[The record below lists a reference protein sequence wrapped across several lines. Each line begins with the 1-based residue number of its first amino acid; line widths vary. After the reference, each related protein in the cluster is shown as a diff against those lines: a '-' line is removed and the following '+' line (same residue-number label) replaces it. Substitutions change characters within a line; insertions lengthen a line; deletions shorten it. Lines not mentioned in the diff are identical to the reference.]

1 MFRAELLG
9 GQRWMCC
16 CPGSSVCDR
25 LVSRRGRKNSSRGR
39 KENGRQEEARR
50 GGRCPVFRSRTL
62 KTKPGLEW
70 CFRGKGRANR
80 RRRKADWCQRRLRER
95 GNKSRGG
102 KREKAEGMDRG
113 CFECG
118 SKRSSFQLV
127 RVSGA
132 PSGSLSSFW
141 RVPRQ
146 SSVGARYTR
155 VKGTR
160 RGLARCVEEGGIL
173 LVSGTPRPSSRV
185 PLSHLLSCHWV
196 TSLCLLAV
204 SLSVPTEQPRVHV
217 LLLCWLCSEASFFFF
232 LLMARQIHSSTPKVC
247 VQICSNWGFD
257 YPGPGI
263 SVGDRP
269 GRMAKCMWGPFRV
282 SIPGLAGLVWSG
294 LCFFS
299 SSALGRGNQGTR
311 GIPRDCKSAA
321 QTAKWKVLPGAITV
335 WAHRLQQTGPDA
347 DGRRTT
353 DGWMIKLTDL
363 ANAKPQK
370 PKPTNHYVHIANGR
384 VCC

>member
-1 MFRAELLG
+1 
-9 GQRWMCC
+9 
-16 CPGSSVCDR
+16 
-25 LVSRRGRKNSSRGR
+25 
-39 KENGRQEEARR
+39 
-50 GGRCPVFRSRTL
+50 
-62 KTKPGLEW
+62 
-70 CFRGKGRANR
+70 
-80 RRRKADWCQRRLRER
+80 
-95 GNKSRGG
+95 
-102 KREKAEGMDRG
+102 MDRG

-146 SSVGARYTR
+146 SSVARVGARYTR

-185 PLSHLLSCHWV
+185 PLCHLLSCHWV

-204 SLSVPTEQPRVHV
+204 SLSVPTEHPRVHV
-217 LLLCWLCSEASFFFF
+217 LLLCWLCSEASFFFLAHGTANPF
-232 LLMARQIHSSTPKVC
+232 INPQGLRANLQQLGVRLSRARDFCWGSPRPDGKMHVGTLSSFN
-247 VQICSNWGFD
+247 S
-257 YPGPGI
+257 
-263 SVGDRP
+263 RP
-269 GRMAKCMWGPFRV
+269 GW
-282 SIPGLAGLVWSG
+282 AGLVWPVV
-294 LCFFS
+294 FFLPQPWGG
-299 SSALGRGNQGTR
+299 AIKGRGGFQGTANQR
-311 GIPRDCKSAA
+311 HRPPNGRCS
-321 QTAKWKVLPGAITV
+321 PGAITV

-353 DGWMIKLTDL
+353 DGWMIKLTAL

-370 PKPTNHYVHIANGR
+370 SKPTNHYVHIVNGR

>member
-1 MFRAELLG
+1 
-9 GQRWMCC
+9 
-16 CPGSSVCDR
+16 
-25 LVSRRGRKNSSRGR
+25 
-39 KENGRQEEARR
+39 
-50 GGRCPVFRSRTL
+50 
-62 KTKPGLEW
+62 
-70 CFRGKGRANR
+70 
-80 RRRKADWCQRRLRER
+80 
-95 GNKSRGG
+95 
-102 KREKAEGMDRG
+102 MDRG

-173 LVSGTPRPSSRV
+173 LVSGTPRPPSRV
-185 PLSHLLSCHWV
+185 PLSHLLSCHWA

-204 SLSVPTEQPRVHV
+204 SLSVPTEHPRVHV

-294 LCFFS
+294 LCFFFLPQPWGG
-299 SSALGRGNQGTR
+299 AIKGRGGFQGTANQR
-311 GIPRDCKSAA
+311 HRPPNGRCS
-321 QTAKWKVLPGAITV
+321 PGAITV
-335 WAHRLQQTGPDA
+335 WAHRLQQTGARRRRMTD
-347 DGRRTT
+347 DGRMDDQAHGSRKRKATETKANEPLRTHRQ
-353 DGWMIKLTDL
+353 WSSLLLMLTL
-363 ANAKPQK
+363 RSAARAQS
-370 PKPTNHYVHIANGR
+370 
-384 VCC
+384 

>member
-1 MFRAELLG
+1 
-9 GQRWMCC
+9 
-16 CPGSSVCDR
+16 
-25 LVSRRGRKNSSRGR
+25 
-39 KENGRQEEARR
+39 
-50 GGRCPVFRSRTL
+50 
-62 KTKPGLEW
+62 
-70 CFRGKGRANR
+70 
-80 RRRKADWCQRRLRER
+80 
-95 GNKSRGG
+95 
-102 KREKAEGMDRG
+102 MDRG

-146 SSVGARYTR
+146 SSVARVGARYTR

-204 SLSVPTEQPRVHV
+204 SLSVPTEHPRVHV
-217 LLLCWLCSEASFFFF
+217 LLLCWLCSEASFFFLAHGTANPF
-232 LLMARQIHSSTPKVC
+232 ITPPKDC

-294 LCFFS
+294 LWFFFLPQPWGG
-299 SSALGRGNQGTR
+299 AIKGPR
-311 GIPRDCKSAA
+311 GIPRDCNPAA
-321 QTAKWKVLPGAITV
+321 QTARWKVLPRCDYGMGTPSTTNGGQP
-335 WAHRLQQTGPDA
+335 RRRRMTD
-347 DGRRTT
+347 DGRMDDQAHGSRKRKATEIKANEPLRTHRQ
-353 DGWMIKLTDL
+353 WSSLLLMLTL
-363 ANAKPQK
+363 RSAARAQS
-370 PKPTNHYVHIANGR
+370 
-384 VCC
+384 

>member
-1 MFRAELLG
+1 MGDRKKQDVG
-9 GQRWMCC
+9 GGVLCFG
-16 CPGSSVCDR
+16 P
-25 LVSRRGRKNSSRGR
+25 
-39 KENGRQEEARR
+39 
-50 GGRCPVFRSRTL
+50 RTL
-62 KTKPGLEW
+62 KTKPGPEW
-70 CFRGKGRANR
+70 CFRGRGRANR

-132 PSGSLSSFW
+132 PSGSLSSCW
-141 RVPRQ
+141 RVPRE

-160 RGLARCVEEGGIL
+160 PGLARCVEEGGIL

-185 PLSHLLSCHWV
+185 PLTCCLV
-196 TSLCLLAV
+196 TRSLHSVCWL
-204 SLSVPTEQPRVHV
+204 SLSAFPLNTPACMCCCAGSSPR
-217 LLLCWLCSEASFFFF
+217 LLFFSCSWHGKS
-232 LLMARQIHSSTPKVC
+232 IHHPPKVC

-294 LCFFS
+294 LCFFPQPWGG
-299 SSALGRGNQGTR
+299 AIKGFQGTAIQR
-311 GIPRDCKSAA
+311 HRPPDGRCA
-321 QTAKWKVLPGAITV
+321 PGAITV
-335 WAHRLQQTGPDA
+335 GAHRPQQTGPSP

-353 DGWMIKLTDL
+353 DGWMIKLTDP
-363 ANAKPQK
+363 ATQSHRNQNQR
-370 PKPTNHYVHIANGR
+370 TNEPLRIHRQWSSLPLMLTLRSAAR
-384 VCC
+384 AQS